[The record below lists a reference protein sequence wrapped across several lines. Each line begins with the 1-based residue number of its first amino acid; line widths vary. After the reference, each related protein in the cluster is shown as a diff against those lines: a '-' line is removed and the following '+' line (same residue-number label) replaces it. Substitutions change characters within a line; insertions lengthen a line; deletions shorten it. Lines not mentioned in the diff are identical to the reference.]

1 MPLPSPMQTKTNGR
15 SLPEGWR
22 WVKFGDIIAESQPGF
37 ASGQRDPKGVIQLRM
52 NNVDTRGNLVWDE
65 FLRVPADEA
74 AIEKFGLKIGDVV
87 FNNTNSTE
95 LVGKSALFTG
105 YDEPVTYSNH
115 FTRLRT
121 KPDIAD
127 PEFVKFWLISQ
138 WQAKTFANICNRWIG
153 QSAVKTD
160 KLFTL
165 EIPLP
170 PLDEQRR
177 IASRLNEQLAA
188 VESARKAAKEQLEA
202 ARQLPS
208 VYLRGV
214 FDGQEAK
221 QWQSKFIEDFAETG
235 SGSTPLRSRS
245 DYYIG
250 GKIPWVKTGELKD
263 GVIEDTEEHITELA
277 LKESSL
283 KLLPEKTLLIA
294 MYGQGQTRG
303 RTTIIAK
310 PMTVNQACFAIMP
323 NESFDTE
330 FLQFWF
336 RYSYDRLRK
345 ETEGRGGNQ
354 PNLNGQVLNR
364 QRALL
369 PLIDE
374 QKHIVK
380 SLKEKMQQS
389 ELVIDK
395 LKSQLAE
402 IEHLPASLLREA
414 FASGHGAVVP

>member
-1 MPLPSPMQTKTNGR
+1 VFESEEATK
-15 SLPEGWR
+15 
-22 WVKFGDIIAESQPGF
+22 
-37 ASGQRDPKGVIQLRM
+37 
-52 NNVDTRGNLVWDE
+52 
-65 FLRVPADEA
+65 
-74 AIEKFGLKIGDVV
+74 
-87 FNNTNSTE
+87 
-95 LVGKSALFTG
+95 
-105 YDEPVTYSNH
+105 
-115 FTRLRT
+115 
-121 KPDIAD
+121 
-127 PEFVKFWLISQ
+127 
-138 WQAKTFANICNRWIG
+138 
-153 QSAVKTD
+153 
-160 KLFTL
+160 
-165 EIPLP
+165 
-170 PLDEQRR
+170 
-177 IASRLNEQLAA
+177 
-188 VESARKAAKEQLEA
+188 
-202 ARQLPS
+202 
-208 VYLRGV
+208 
-214 FDGQEAK
+214 
-221 QWQSKFIEDFAETG
+221 WQSKFIEDIAETC

-245 DYYIG
+245 DYYIDG
-250 GKIPWVKTGELKD
+250 TIPWVKTGELKD
-263 GVIEDTEEHITELA
+263 GLIDDTEEHITELA

-354 PNLNGQVLNR
+354 PNLNGQVLNK

-369 PLIDE
+369 PPIDE

-395 LKSQLAE
+395 LESQLAE
-402 IEHLPASLLREA
+402 IESLPASLLREA
-414 FASGHGAVVP
+414 FAGNTI